1 MCLANGL
8 IFVSYMTGI
17 VKRYGESTG
26 KICLSVFPPSQPE
39 NIRYRTIDIGVG
51 ESRGLLCNAH
61 YFVGDGK
68 NRILFTIARGELGT
82 YYRDYDFYTDTIS
95 ERTEVFLRTE
105 EGDVRLNNTTYM
117 EYLEKC
123 GFHIET
129 TRAPI

>member
-1 MCLANGL
+1 MANL
-8 IFVSYMTGI
+8 PEKSVC
-17 VKRYGESTG
+17 RYFRPRNLKIYVIAQSILVLESH
-26 KICLSVFPPSQPE
+26 VD
-39 NIRYRTIDIGVG
+39 Y
-51 ESRGLLCNAH
+51 CNAH
-61 YFVGDGK
+61 YLVGDGK